1 MPSAGAMA
9 ARRSEP
15 GVCAVPASNWDGMTM
30 WIAVEEFMASR
41 IKIES
46 LTLR

>member
-15 GVCAVPASNWDGMTM
+15 GVCAVPRSKSVGLTM
-30 WIAVEEFMASR
+30 WIAVEAIMKLPDQF
-41 IKIES
+41 ES
-46 LTLR
+46 LQAS